1 MERIIVKWYKHTTKS
16 TGTSEVDA
24 PSLTAAIEM
33 VRQANDFE
41 VVCLGAEYKD
51 KEAFIKSIQNLNQEC
66 L

>member
-16 TGTSEVDA
+16 IGTSEFDA
-24 PSLTAAIEM
+24 PSLTDAIDI

-41 VVCLGAEYKD
+41 VVCLGAEYKYQ
-51 KEAFIKSIQNLNQEC
+51 EAFIKSIQNLNQC